1 MQSCTRAQRKTTRL
15 DNYIVGHVD
24 ESVFR
29 GLTRD
34 LVSKWD
40 DNDDHGYSADKY
52 PPSKKFQQQPI
63 DKSKNRHIR
72 YEQIAKLPQL
82 QRLTTEIEQK
92 LGNIT
97 VDSVWL
103 IKKQKEDNGFQH
115 WHQDMKHRISTTVVV
130 NVGVVPPD
138 ACIF

>member
-1 MQSCTRAQRKTTRL
+1 MGYLWQNSAKSCRGTHRL
-15 DNYIVGHVD
+15 RVLCTSLRPIAVRCIQ
-24 ESVFR
+24 F
-29 GLTRD
+29 
-34 LVSKWD
+34 
-40 DNDDHGYSADKY
+40 
-52 PPSKKFQQQPI
+52 PIKKFQQQPI

-103 IKKQKEDNGFQH
+103 IKKQKDDDGFQH

-138 ACIF
+138 AYIF